1 MHEYL
6 KTAPFDIYE
15 LHLFR
20 LVGQH
25 RSFTKAAQIVGL
37 TQSAVTR
44 QVQGIEKSLGVEL
57 LERTTRSVRL
67 TPAGEALFAE
77 SERLIGSV
85 DEVLQRFREEF
96 AGAKKEIR
104 VGVSRSVGLAYL
116 PGFFH
121 ANIRRQPQIGYRV
134 SYQSSAEVISSLESN
149 RIDLGV
155 LCPPPRL
162 PATVRATHK
171 FTDAFT
177 VISPADRVPLA
188 GLANRRKL
196 IEWAS
201 SQDWL
206 LLDETSNTGR
216 RLRKWLASQ
225 GVSKGPTMQLD
236 NFDLLI
242 NLVALGMGVS
252 CVPIRALALYV
263 GKRNIRRIQLIERF
277 TRELVVI
284 VRRHRRIPEHLAGFI
299 ENILF

>member
-1 MHEYL
+1 
-6 KTAPFDIYE
+6 
-15 LHLFR
+15 
-20 LVGQH
+20 
-25 RSFTKAAQIVGL
+25 
-37 TQSAVTR
+37 
-44 QVQGIEKSLGVEL
+44 
-57 LERTTRSVRL
+57 
-67 TPAGEALFAE
+67 
-77 SERLIGSV
+77 V

-134 SYQSSAEVISSLESN
+134 SYQSSAEVISSLETN
-149 RIDLGV
+149 RTDLGV

-162 PATVRATHK
+162 PATVRVTHK

-188 GLANRRKL
+188 GLATRRKQ

-225 GVSKGPTMQLD
+225 GVSKEPTMQLD
-236 NFDLLI
+236 SFDLLI